1 MGTILDDKQI
11 KGVDMV
17 IKAISKKYKFIKG
30 WELYPKHEDYKS
42 ALFIHI
48 FMDYQ
53 EFANTYNYYIQPIN
67 WRRSAS
73 TPASYLG
80 RNKEDYD
87 KPYGLKDKT
96 VYEEVKEIKEDI
108 ENTIKELY
116 IKLPNEFISTFSTYE
131 FPDKFHPRIIIV
143 SEFIDTDDTLSS
155 PNF

>member
-17 IKAISKKYKFIKG
+17 IKAICKKYKFIKG
-30 WELYPKHEDYKS
+30 WELYPKHEDYNS
-42 ALFIHI
+42 VIFIHI

-73 TPASYLG
+73 TPAPYLG

-87 KPYGLKDKT
+87 KPYSLKDKT

-108 ENTIKELY
+108 ENTIQELY
-116 IKLPNEFISTFSTYE
+116 IKLPNEFISTFSTDEY
-131 FPDKFHPRIIIV
+131 PDKSHPRTIMIT
-143 SEFIDTDDTLSS
+143 EFIDTDDTLSS